1 MNCKI
6 HMPKLGR
13 NGKTVL
19 WLLPVAA
26 AATLLALMF
35 ALRPSA
41 ARAQEQ
47 DADGDG
53 MPDAWE
59 ATFGLDPDDPSD
71 AALDTDADGLSNLQ
85 EYLAGTYPVSADSD
99 GDGLLDAWEITHEI
113 NPLSGLRADLAGWW
127 RFTEE
132 SGAVVTDWSGQGNDA
147 EILAPEHVSRVTGAP
162 VGGALRFD
170 GVSDDDYLG
179 LGGYVRVSALTNAPL
194 SGGFTAAAWVRAD
207 SFADVASILVKTSDH
222 DAWSDGFT
230 LSSDSTT
237 PSGHVRQWEVAAN
250 RVSSGPTATNQWLH
264 LCMVYDG
271 DYTSFYANGVLTAIA
286 TNAAGGVANAD
297 ALWIGSI
304 YGAEGA
310 TLWHGDIAD
319 VRLYTGVLDAEAV
332 ADLLDTYADP
342 DGDGLVNLDEQTAG
356 TDPNDPDSDG
366 DELPDGWEVA
376 NGLDPLN
383 PSDAA
388 FDPDGDGLVNLQE
401 YQHGS
406 NPRSADSDG
415 DGMPDR
421 WEVAHGLDPTV
432 ANAAADTDGDGV
444 ADLAEYRQGRDP
456 RTAAVSDAAGQLN
469 LRILTPME

>member
-1 MNCKI
+1 MKLARA
-6 HMPKLGR
+6 PKSVAGR
-13 NGKTVL
+13 IVL
-19 WLLPVAA
+19 WLLPAVVVSSV
-26 AATLLALMF
+26 LALF
-35 ALRPSA
+35 VALRPGT

-71 AALDTDADGLSNLQ
+71 AALDADADGLSNLQ

-99 GDGLLDAWEITHEI
+99 GDGLLDPWEITHEI

-132 SGAVVTDWSGQGNDA
+132 SGTAVTDWSGRGRDA

-194 SGGFTAAAWVRAD
+194 ASGFTAAAWVRAD
-207 SFADVASILVKTSDH
+207 SFADVAIILAKTSDH

-230 LSSDSTT
+230 LSSDGAT

-304 YGAEGA
+304 YGGGDGFP
-310 TLWHGDIAD
+310 LHGDIAD

-356 TDPNDPDSDG
+356 TDPNNPDSDG
-366 DELPDGWEVA
+366 DGLPDGWEVA
-376 NGLDPLN
+376 HGLDPLN
-383 PSDAA
+383 ASDASL
-388 FDPDGDGLVNLQE
+388 DPDGDDLANLQE

-406 NPRSADSDG
+406 NPLSSDSDG
-415 DGMPDR
+415 DGMPDA
-421 WEVAHGLDPTV
+421 WEAAHGLDPAV

-444 ADLAEYRQGRDP
+444 ANLDEYRQGRDP
-456 RTAAVSDAAGQLN
+456 RTAAVSNAAGQLN